1 MKKIL
6 LFIALALSMLIFSSC
21 RQEEYSSSLTSK
33 ELSDALRTQISGSED
48 YIEYTDE
55 ELSYFDFAKNADA
68 DITVLY
74 SRAAED
80 VGEVGVIRVSKD
92 DAKDTKA
99 SVEKYL
105 ETQRTEKAAF
115 FKNYAPGELLKL
127 ERAEVR
133 HLGDY
138 IIFTVLS
145 SADNQAVFNKAEE
158 ILK

>member
-1 MKKIL
+1 MKKII
-6 LFIALALSMLIFSSC
+6 LFLALALSMLIFPSC
-21 RQEEYSSSLTSK
+21 KQAEYSSSLTSK
-33 ELSDALRTQISGSED
+33 ELSDALVGQISGFED

-55 ELSYFDFAKNADA
+55 ELSYFDFAKDGDA
-68 DITVLY
+68 DITLLY

-80 VGEVGVIRVSKD
+80 IGEIGVIRISNDK
-92 DAKDTKA
+92 AKEMKA
-99 SVEKYL
+99 SVEEYL

-133 HLGDY
+133 HFGDY

-145 SADNQAVFNKAEE
+145 SEDSQAVFNKAEE

>member
-6 LFIALALSMLIFSSC
+6 LFIALAISMLIFPSC
-21 RQEEYSSSLTSK
+21 KQAEYSSSLTSK
-33 ELSDALRTQISGSED
+33 ELSDALMGQISGSED

-80 VGEVGVIRVSKD
+80 VGEIGVIRISKEK
-92 DAKDTKA
+92 AKEMQSA
-99 SVEKYL
+99 VENYL
-105 ETQRTEKAAF
+105 KMQKNEKAAF
-115 FKNYAPGELLKL
+115 FKNYAPGELSKL
-127 ERAEVR
+127 DRAEVR
-133 HLGDY
+133 RFGDY

-145 SADNQAVFNKAEE
+145 SEDSQAVFNKVEE